1 VFDYRVLLEPEGHF
15 IGTLNEDFAIESLP
29 GDVFQLGNTSW
40 RILRIGNGVV
50 RVADAAGQPPS
61 MPFWL
66 GEAPARSEEMS
77 AAVSRLREAVDAVLP
92 GPEATRKDGDVEPAT
107 SLLQEKYLLGREA
120 AEQIAG
126 YLGEAKR
133 SLGVVP
139 SASTIALER
148 FFDESGGMQLVLHAP
163 FGSRINRAWGL
174 ALRKKFCQGF
184 NFELQAAATEEG
196 VILSLNSSH
205 SFALEEVFRYLHPNS
220 VRETLV
226 QALLQS
232 PIFETRWRWSTTLSL
247 AVPRNR
253 GGARVP
259 NQLQRMYAEDL
270 LQAVF
275 PDAVACQDNLQGARE
290 IPDHPLV
297 NQALRDAL
305 EEAVDLHG
313 LETQLRRL
321 YAGEIRT
328 VARDTPEPSVLS
340 HELLN
345 SAVYTFLDDAPLEE
359 RRTRAVYTR
368 RATEARSADDLGAL
382 DPAAIERVRAEA
394 WPVAN
399 TADEM
404 YDALMVAGFIQ
415 TSELAPHWPA
425 LLAELGERVLKRGE
439 AWLAHE
445 RKDDD
450 PVEVLA
456 SRLEVLGPVTEREL
470 KIPDADTALL
480 QLESRGR
487 ILRGRFTAN
496 ADLEWC
502 DRRLL
507 ARIHRYTLNR
517 LRAEIEPVSAADFMR
532 FLLHWQHVAGE
543 DQVKGAE
550 GLAAVIEQLEGFEL
564 AAAAWEHDVLPARV
578 ADYGAEQLDRLCLS
592 GRVAWGRL
600 TPGSKAPLRT
610 SPIALL
616 LREHAAHWSM
626 EKDVPDFSSEAGAV
640 REALQKRGASFFN
653 ELVNATR
660 LLPAFVERALAEL
673 AGAGV
678 ATADSFAGL
687 RALLA
692 PPEKR
697 RALVETAGRWSLLV
711 SERNDDAEAVART
724 LLKRYGVVFRSMLQR
739 ESGLPPWRELVRAY
753 RRLEAR
759 GEIRGGRFVAGFG
772 GEQFAAPDA
781 VGRLR
786 AVRRME
792 ALDELVVLSAAD
804 PLNLVGILT
813 PQPRIASVYR
823 NRVLLKD
830 GVPIAALEGGEVR
843 RLAESAFDDE
853 HLKSLLARRSL
864 RAALKPHLRLPTAR
878 EARALARVVH

>member
-1 VFDYRVLLEPEGHF
+1 VFDYRVVLEPEGHF
-15 IGTLNEDFAIESLP
+15 VGTLNEDFAIESLP

-77 AAVSRLREAVDAVLP
+77 AAVSRLRAAVDSVLP
-92 GPEATRKDGDVEPAT
+92 GPEAPRKDGELEPSVELLIRDY
-107 SLLQEKYLLGREA
+107 SLSREA
-120 AEQIAG
+120 AEQISA

-139 SASTIALER
+139 TATTIALER

-196 VILSLNSSH
+196 VILSLKSSH
-205 SFALEEVFRYLHPNS
+205 SFALEEVFRYLHPNT

-305 EEAVDLHG
+305 EEAVDLSG
-313 LETQLRRL
+313 LEKVLRRL
-321 YAGEIRT
+321 VNNEIRC

-368 RATEARSADDLGAL
+368 RATEARGADDLGAL

-394 WPVAN
+394 WPIAS

-404 YDALMVAGFIQ
+404 YDALMVAGFIR
-415 TSELAPHWPA
+415 TAELAPHWPA
-425 LLAELGERVLKRGE
+425 LLNELGERALKRGE
-439 AWLAHE
+439 AWLAYE
-445 RKDDD
+445 RRDDE
-450 PVEVLA
+450 PVEILA
-456 SRLEVLGPVTEREL
+456 SRLEVLGPVAEKENPL
-470 KIPDADTALL
+470 LLALET
-480 QLESRGR
+480 QGR
-487 ILRGRFTAN
+487 ILRGRFTPGAMEV
-496 ADLEWC
+496 EWC

-532 FLLHWQHVAGE
+532 FLLHWQHVAGV
-543 DQVKGAE
+543 DQVMGAD

-600 TPGSKAPLRT
+600 TPGSRAPLRT

-626 EKDVPDFSSEAGAV
+626 EKDVPDFSSEATAV

-678 ATADSFAGL
+678 ASADSFAGL

-692 PPEKR
+692 PPDKR
-697 RALVETAGRWSLLV
+697 RTLVEAAGRWSLLV
-711 SERNDDAEAVART
+711 SERSGDVEAVART

-739 ESGLPPWRELVRAY
+739 ESGLPPWRELVRVY
-753 RRLEAR
+753 RRMEAR

-786 AVRRME
+786 AVRKMGP
-792 ALDELVVLSAAD
+792 LDELVVLSAVD

-813 PQPRIASVYR
+813 PQARIASTYR
-823 NRVLLKD
+823 NRILLKD
-830 GVPIAALEGGEVR
+830 GVPIAALEGGELR
-843 RLAESAFDDE
+843 RLAESSFDDD
-853 HLKSLLARRSL
+853 HLRSLLARRSL
-864 RAALKPHLRLPTAR
+864 RSPLKPHLRLPTAR
-878 EARALARVVH
+878 EARVLARVVH

>member
-1 VFDYRVLLEPEGHF
+1 
-15 IGTLNEDFAIESLP
+15 
-29 GDVFQLGNTSW
+29 
-40 RILRIGNGVV
+40 VV

-77 AAVSRLREAVDAVLP
+77 AAVSRLRAAVEPVLP
-92 GPEATRKDGDVEPAT
+92 GPDAPRRDGELEPSIELLIRDY
-107 SLLQEKYLLGREA
+107 SLSGEA
-120 AEQIAG
+120 AEQISA

-139 SASTIALER
+139 TATTIVLER

-205 SFALEEVFRYLHPNS
+205 SFALEEVFRYLHPNT

-305 EEAVDLHG
+305 EEAVDLSG
-313 LETQLRRL
+313 LEKVLRRL
-321 YAGEIRT
+321 VNNEIRC

-394 WPVAN
+394 WPIAS

-404 YDALMVAGFIQ
+404 YDALMVAGFIR
-415 TSELAPHWPA
+415 TAELAPHWPA
-425 LLAELGERVLKRGE
+425 LLNELGERALKRGE
-439 AWLAHE
+439 AWLAYE
-445 RKDDD
+445 RRDDD
-450 PVEVLA
+450 PVEILA
-456 SRLEVLGPVTEREL
+456 SRLEVLGPVAEKENPL
-470 KIPDADTALL
+470 LLALET
-480 QLESRGR
+480 QGR
-487 ILRGRFTAN
+487 ILRGRFTPGAMEV
-496 ADLEWC
+496 EWC

-600 TPGSKAPLRT
+600 TPGSRAPLRT

-626 EKDVPDFSSEAGAV
+626 EKDVPDFSSEATAV

-673 AGAGV
+673 AGAGM
-678 ATADSFAGL
+678 ASADSFAGL

-692 PPEKR
+692 PPDKR
-697 RALVETAGRWSLLV
+697 RTLVEAAGRWSLLV
-711 SERNDDAEAVART
+711 SERSGDVEAVART

-739 ESGLPPWRELVRAY
+739 ESGLPPWRELVRVY
-753 RRLEAR
+753 RRMEAR

-786 AVRRME
+786 AVRKME
-792 ALDELVVLSAAD
+792 PLDELVVLSAVD

-813 PQPRIASVYR
+813 PQARIASTYR
-823 NRVLLKD
+823 NRILLKD
-830 GVPIAALEGGEVR
+830 GVPIAALEGGELR
-843 RLAESAFDDE
+843 RLAESAFGDD
-853 HLKSLLARRSL
+853 HLRSLLARRSL
-864 RAALKPHLRLPTAR
+864 RSPLKPHLRLPTAR
-878 EARALARVVH
+878 EARTLARVVH

>member
-1 VFDYRVLLEPEGHF
+1 
-15 IGTLNEDFAIESLP
+15 
-29 GDVFQLGNTSW
+29 
-40 RILRIGNGVV
+40 
-50 RVADAAGQPPS
+50 
-61 MPFWL
+61 
-66 GEAPARSEEMS
+66 
-77 AAVSRLREAVDAVLP
+77 
-92 GPEATRKDGDVEPAT
+92 
-107 SLLQEKYLLGREA
+107 
-120 AEQIAG
+120 
-126 YLGEAKR
+126 
-133 SLGVVP
+133 
-139 SASTIALER
+139 
-148 FFDESGGMQLVLHAP
+148 
-163 FGSRINRAWGL
+163 
-174 ALRKKFCQGF
+174 
-184 NFELQAAATEEG
+184 
-196 VILSLNSSH
+196 
-205 SFALEEVFRYLHPNS
+205 
-220 VRETLV
+220 
-226 QALLQS
+226 
-232 PIFETRWRWSTTLSL
+232 
-247 AVPRNR
+247 
-253 GGARVP
+253 
-259 NQLQRMYAEDL
+259 
-270 LQAVF
+270 
-275 PDAVACQDNLQGARE
+275 
-290 IPDHPLV
+290 
-297 NQALRDAL
+297 
-305 EEAVDLHG
+305 
-313 LETQLRRL
+313 
-321 YAGEIRT
+321 
-328 VARDTPEPSVLS
+328 
-340 HELLN
+340 
-345 SAVYTFLDDAPLEE
+345 
-359 RRTRAVYTR
+359 
-368 RATEARSADDLGAL
+368 
-382 DPAAIERVRAEA
+382 
-394 WPVAN
+394 
-399 TADEM
+399 
-404 YDALMVAGFIQ
+404 
-415 TSELAPHWPA
+415 
-425 LLAELGERVLKRGE
+425 
-439 AWLAHE
+439 
-445 RKDDD
+445 
-450 PVEVLA
+450 
-456 SRLEVLGPVTEREL
+456 
-470 KIPDADTALL
+470 
-480 QLESRGR
+480 
-487 ILRGRFTAN
+487 
-496 ADLEWC
+496 LEWC